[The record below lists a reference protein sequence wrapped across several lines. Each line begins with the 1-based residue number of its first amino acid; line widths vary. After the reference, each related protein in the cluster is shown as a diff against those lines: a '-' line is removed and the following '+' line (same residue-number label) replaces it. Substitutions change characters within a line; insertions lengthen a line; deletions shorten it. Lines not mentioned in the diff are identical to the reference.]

1 MYRGT
6 IIDELIAAVAKI
18 EEQKFGEMLDS
29 TESLGDCFHSASLV
43 YSTDVSLA
51 GVA

>member
-18 EEQKFGEMLDS
+18 EDQKFGEMLDGA
-29 TESLGDCFHSASLV
+29 EILGDCYHAAPVV
-43 YSTDVSLA
+43 YSTDISLA

>member
-6 IIDELIAAVAKI
+6 IIDELIAAVEKI
-18 EEQKFGEMLDS
+18 EEQKFGDLLDS
-29 TESLGDCFHSASLV
+29 TESLGDCLHSTSLV
-43 YSTDVSLA
+43 YSTELSLA